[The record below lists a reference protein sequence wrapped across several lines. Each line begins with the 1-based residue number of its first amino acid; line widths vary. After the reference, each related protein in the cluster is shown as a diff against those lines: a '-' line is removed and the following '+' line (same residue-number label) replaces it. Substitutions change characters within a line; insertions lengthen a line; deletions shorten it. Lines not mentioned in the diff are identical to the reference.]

1 MMKEE
6 KTLSLSE
13 EEINR
18 QNRMKRRFLWLFIIL
33 DIFLVTYIIYQLVM
47 LFS

>member
-18 QNRMKRRFLWLFIIL
+18 QNRMKRRFLWLFITL